1 MTENETVD
9 FATHP
14 NPRVRDL
21 SYSRSRMRQL
31 VDLTKGA
38 FFDIGFGERKDGTSF
53 ADPDNLPPD
62 QLEIYIADK
71 PRGPGYVCDIVYR
84 SDDLPVVVYAVLI
97 DRGHGLEIGELELFR
112 VDWGYDDGHGN
123 WVDPSEYVEDE
134 DDDEPAE
141 PATLITSEVL
151 RRIPLGRILTDVE
164 DQLPDDSWRHS
175 GVQVLGGP
183 DLAPE
188 DLTQSQR
195 RALENSNGIIARRR
209 GRPPLDD
216 KLLIAVADAYL
227 EEAARGRGAIAR
239 LAVTFDR
246 PEPTIRDWI
255 AAARRRGFLAPV
267 PPADGLW
274 RPARTCHFRRQP
286 PQHHRYRCS
295 ENDSVM
301 LISRRP
307 SATRP
312 RPLASSTKTS
322 GTTRCTDPGGQDCT
336 GDSPAADLPAAKY
349 RSVTSPPEPAPRL
362 GRPIRAW
369 EWTLSTDNHCSTP
382 ASIPTTRRSGPSFS
396 GGRAADD
403 HRFVGVSAA
412 QWLP

>member
-1 MTENETVD
+1 MTENEDVD

-38 FFDIGFGERKDGTSF
+38 FFDMGFGERKDGTSF
-53 ADPDNLPPD
+53 DDPDNWPPD
-62 QLEIYIADK
+62 QLEIYIKDK

-84 SDDLPVVVYAVLI
+84 SDDLPVMVYAVLI
-97 DRGHGLEIGELELFR
+97 NRGHGLEVGELELFR

-123 WVDPSEYVEDE
+123 WVDPREYVEEE

-183 DLAPE
+183 DLTPE
-188 DLTQSQR
+188 DLTKNQR
-195 RALENSNGIIARRR
+195 RALENSNGVIARRR

-216 KLLIAVADAYL
+216 ELLINVAGTYL
-227 EEAARGRGAIAR
+227 DETARGRGAIAR
-239 LAVTFDR
+239 LALTFDR

-255 AAARRRGFLAPV
+255 AAARRRGFLAPASPGRRYV
-267 PPADGLW
+267 APGPSLPP
-274 RPARTCHFRRQP
+274 RRQP
-286 PQHHRYRCS
+286 PQRH
-295 ENDSVM
+295 
-301 LISRRP
+301 
-307 SATRP
+307 
-312 RPLASSTKTS
+312 
-322 GTTRCTDPGGQDCT
+322 
-336 GDSPAADLPAAKY
+336 
-349 RSVTSPPEPAPRL
+349 PEP
-362 GRPIRAW
+362 
-369 EWTLSTDNHCSTP
+369 
-382 ASIPTTRRSGPSFS
+382 
-396 GGRAADD
+396 
-403 HRFVGVSAA
+403 
-412 QWLP
+412 